1 MLQYEIE
8 RQGLR
13 LFRWRS
19 YLPIFF
25 LALAV
30 LAIALR
36 PSPIPRWWQAVA
48 LAVGLAGLLIR
59 ILTAGYTPKN
69 TSGRNTSEGQV
80 ADTINTTGMYSLVRH
95 PLYLGNFLMWLAPCL
110 LSMQPWF
117 ILLFIALY
125 WLYYE
130 RIMFAEEQFLAGKF
144 GDAYRGWA
152 ANVPPFIPVKLG
164 FRTPALSFSW
174 KKVLRQEKNGLFALF
189 LVMYVMVWFNNG
201 MFYGDWFPHPG
212 MWFWATVVTGVI
224 YFVLKAIKYQTSW
237 LKEEGR

>member
-1 MLQYEIE
+1 MLQFEIE

-30 LAIALR
+30 LAIATR
-36 PSPIPRWWQAVA
+36 PAPIPVWWQALA
-48 LAVGLAGLLIR
+48 LGVGLMGLLIR
-59 ILTAGYTPKN
+59 VLTAGYTPKN

-95 PLYLGNFLMWLAPCL
+95 PLYLGNFLMWLAPSL

-125 WLYYE
+125 WIYYE

-144 GDAYRGWA
+144 GDAYRSWA
-152 ANVPPFIPVKLG
+152 GSVPAFIPSKLS
-164 FRTPALSFSW
+164 FQTPALSFSW
-174 KKVLRQEKNGLFALF
+174 KKVVRQEKNGLFALF

-212 MWFWATVVTGVI
+212 IWFWATVATAVI
-224 YFVLKAIKYQTSW
+224 YFALKTIKYQTTW